1 MSTGSKFIMNIKTSN
16 EILHKN
22 NIDIS
27 VLKCNGNS
35 RQP

>member
-1 MSTGSKFIMNIKTSN
+1 MSTESKFIMNVRNSS
-16 EILHKN
+16 EILPKN

-35 RQP
+35 R